1 MCKFYQ
7 PVGVWALPTI
17 TLDGDNEAGVDNGV
31 PMTLLEMFP

>member
-17 TLDGDNEAGVDNGV
+17 TLGGDNEKGMDNGV